1 MNLSMNKMWKKTL
14 LKTPLS
20 TVNRR
25 TLTQSI
31 PLQQNIIQS
40 HNQPPFST
48 LCTLNTTKQTIISTN
63 PNTHFIWS
71 SLHLGNSSRFCFS
84 QSFNEPSLCCWNCK
98 TQKPFLICESC
109 GCVQPVD
116 QKVDYFK
123 IFGLERK
130 FDIEDGSLEGMY
142 KDWQKKLHPDLVHTK
157 SKEEREYA
165 ADQSA
170 RVIDAYTTLR
180 KPLLRAIYLMRLE
193 GVEVDEEQT
202 VSEPELLGEI
212 MEIREAVEEA
222 ADSQALNKI
231 QSQMEEKLRHWS
243 KSFAYAFGGKNYDE
257 AIKSIQRMT
266 YYHRVNEEIVK
277 KL

>member
-1 MNLSMNKMWKKTL
+1 MWKTL
-14 LKTPLS
+14 IRTPLS
-20 TVNRR
+20 TFTRK

-31 PLQQNIIQS
+31 YLQLLEQTIPQLQ
-40 HNQPPFST
+40 NQPLYTF
-48 LCTLNTTKQTIISTN
+48 NTNQRPRVSKN
-63 PNTHFIWS
+63 PQFHSIRS
-71 SLHLGNSSRFCFS
+71 SELTGNSYGFCS
-84 QSFNEPSLCCWNCK
+84 SVPVNGTSCCWNCNA
-98 TQKPFLICESC
+98 QKPLLICQSC
-109 GCVQPVD
+109 GSVQPVD
-116 QKVDYFK
+116 HSVDYFM

-142 KDWQKKLHPDLVHTK
+142 KSWQKKLHPDLVHTK

-170 RVIDAYTTLR
+170 RVIDAYSTLR
-180 KPLLRAIYLMRLE
+180 KPLSRAIYLMRLE

-222 ADSQALNKI
+222 TDSQALKKI
-231 QSQMEEKLRHWS
+231 QSQMEEKLKHWSNCFANAFGS
-243 KSFAYAFGGKNYDE
+243 KSFDE

-266 YYHRVNEEIVK
+266 YYHRVYEEIVR

>member
-1 MNLSMNKMWKKTL
+1 MLHMWDERLRTNVMPRGRLLGWMYLRCLECVVNSRMGLLYQSFISISENVENHPIPTIEQGFFEIPKSISYGTPNFSETLPVSVPPGLSMKPAVVGIL
-14 LKTPLS
+14 LVS
-20 TVNRR
+20 YNR
-25 TLTQSI
+25 
-31 PLQQNIIQS
+31 
-40 HNQPPFST
+40 
-48 LCTLNTTKQTIISTN
+48 
-63 PNTHFIWS
+63 
-71 SLHLGNSSRFCFS
+71 
-84 QSFNEPSLCCWNCK
+84 
-98 TQKPFLICESC
+98 
-109 GCVQPVD
+109 
-116 QKVDYFK
+116 
-123 IFGLERK
+123 ERK

-142 KDWQKKLHPDLVHTK
+142 KNWQKKLHPDLVHTK

-165 ADQSA
+165 AEQSA

-180 KPLLRAIYLMRLE
+180 KPLSRAIYLMSLE

-231 QSQMEEKLRHWS
+231 QSQMEEKLKHWS
-243 KSFAYAFGGKNYDE
+243 NFFANAFGRKFFDE
-257 AIKSIQRMT
+257 ALKSIQRMT